1 MPDLLLI
8 DDNAELRKVL
18 REAVEINGY
27 EVTIARDAEEGLALL
42 NDGYQP
48 SMIVCDVALPH
59 MSGLEF
65 AGKIRQDPRWAQI
78 MFIAMSGNITTK
90 QDALDAGANYYLVK
104 PFSFQELFDI
114 LEQGPSSEG

>member
-27 EVTIARDAEEGLALL
+27 QVTIARDAEEGLALL

-48 SMIVCDVALPH
+48 GMIICDLALPH
-59 MSGLEF
+59 MSGLDF
-65 AGKIRQDPRWAQI
+65 AGKIRQNPRWSEIQI
-78 MFIAMSGNITTK
+78 IAMSGNITMK
-90 QDALDAGANYYLVK
+90 QPALDAGADYYLVK

-114 LEQGPSSEG
+114 LEQGLSSES